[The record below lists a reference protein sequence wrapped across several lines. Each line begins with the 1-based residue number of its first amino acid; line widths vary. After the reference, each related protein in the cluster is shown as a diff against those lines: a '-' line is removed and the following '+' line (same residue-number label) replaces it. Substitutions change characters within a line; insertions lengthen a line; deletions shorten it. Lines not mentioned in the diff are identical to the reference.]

1 MKFVQSSARFAVPL
15 VTLACLWAM
24 PLPAA
29 VMVSIVQRFDGIS
42 YGGSNTNSA
51 ALPPDC
57 NGAVGPNH
65 FVEFINGVFAVY
77 DKSSG
82 TQMEFKTDV
91 DFWASARV
99 GIDVAGGADV
109 SDPRI
114 IYDPASQ
121 RWFASQIDI

>member
-1 MKFVQSSARFAVPL
+1 MKFVQRSARFALPL
-15 VTLACLWAM
+15 LTLACWWTM
-24 PLPAA
+24 PSPAA
-29 VMVSIVQRFDGIS
+29 VMVSVVQSFDGIG

-57 NGAVGPNH
+57 NGAAGPNH

-77 DKSSG
+77 NKTSG

-99 GIDVAGGADV
+99 
-109 SDPRI
+109 
-114 IYDPASQ
+114 
-121 RWFASQIDI
+121 